1 MDQAEKTNPVQLA
14 MYKAMLEGALRPH
27 PFLQGVIDQ
36 TRMEL
41 LGAGTGTET
50 GIGQK
55 GYMVLH
61 ARVEPDMARENERI
75 CRQYRVMN
83 MTEILDM
90 IYDQYPEPPVTTVL
104 IVLSRALMEEEAQKQ
119 GMKNHHHQH
128 EPDSFHIMN
137 DHNLKTLNDILQYGM
152 WNGKVKVVEA
162 GSQMVQEAGN
172 DFYRYYSNIAGSI
185 VNFFLAIQ
193 SNILV
198 GTEISTFST
207 LAMNSRIY
215 RGQLENY
222 FYRPQGL
229 YWMSP
234 SNDENVTKPH
244 RFVC

>member
-1 MDQAEKTNPVQLA
+1 
-14 MYKAMLEGALRPH
+14 
-27 PFLQGVIDQ
+27 
-36 TRMEL
+36 
-41 LGAGTGTET
+41 
-50 GIGQK
+50 
-55 GYMVLH
+55 
-61 ARVEPDMARENERI
+61 
-75 CRQYRVMN
+75 
-83 MTEILDM
+83 
-90 IYDQYPEPPVTTVL
+90 
-104 IVLSRALMEEEAQKQ
+104 
-119 GMKNHHHQH
+119 
-128 EPDSFHIMN
+128 
-137 DHNLKTLNDILQYGM
+137 
-152 WNGKVKVVEA
+152 
-162 GSQMVQEAGN
+162 
-172 DFYRYYSNIAGSI
+172 